1 MLRDSNA
8 PVQAFRH
15 AHSHQHGTILRIGAV
30 GREDVD
36 KLMESVF
43 AAGVFLD
50 GERVLRVNP
59 DRFVLRIPN
68 TDKILLRGERVCE
81 LKGNLIPIRRDF
93 RQLHDVLH
101 IVHRRLPLG
110 FLIEPE
116 YLERQ
121 TPALLRNHKR
131 HAEKNC
137 AVLAAGH
144 ADDYIVVAVE
154 DHPQPF
160 QCFIE
165 YVVLQV
171 DHCC

>member
-1 MLRDSNA
+1 MLRDGNA

-15 AHSHQHGTILRIGAV
+15 AHTHQHGTILRIGAV

-36 KLMESVF
+36 KLMKSVF

-50 GERVLRVNP
+50 GERVLLVNP

-68 TDKILLRGERVCE
+68 TDEILLRGERVCE
-81 LKGNLIPIRRDF
+81 FKGDLIPVRRDF
-93 RQLHDVLH
+93 WQLHDVLH
-101 IVHRRLPLG
+101 IVHRCLPLG

-116 YLERQ
+116 HLERQ
-121 TPALLRNHKR
+121 TAALLRNHKR
-131 HAEKNC
+131 HAEQDGT
-137 AVLAAGH
+137 VFAARH
-144 ADDYIVVAVE
+144 TDDHIVVAVE
-154 DHPQPF
+154 DHPQPL

-165 YVVLQV
+165 YVVLQI